1 MQLSADTVR
10 GHSGHRLANTIEPRL
25 TVDCPMRPPRGVPV
39 HVLPVDRRS
48 LRIHN
53 ELRGGDATRASGAT
67 LNPT

>member
-39 HVLPVDRRS
+39 QYYQSIEDRCESITNYGVEMRP
-48 LRIHN
+48 
-53 ELRGGDATRASGAT
+53 APRARR
-67 LNPT
+67 